1 MSERDLTA
9 TIETEIGQAVV
20 RPIVLAEL
28 VFDGGTVRLWTGFGT
43 LSWDSKTW
51 TGTGYLGS
59 ISTIEE
65 TAALEAR
72 GIDLNLSGI
81 PSEALSL
88 VLGEVYQGRPARI
101 WVGFLSE
108 AGAVLA
114 DPLGPFAYLMDNV
127 DIQEGAETSTIV
139 LHAENRLRILD
150 RSSSRRSTHEDQ
162 QIDYP
167 GDLGYEYVAS
177 LQDKELKW

>member
-9 TIETEIGQAVV
+9 TIETEIGQSLV
-20 RPIVLAEL
+20 RPIALVEL

-43 LSWDSKTW
+43 LTWDSKTW
-51 TGTGYLGS
+51 SGTGHLGS
-59 ISTIEE
+59 ISVIEE
-65 TAALEAR
+65 TSALEAK
-72 GIDLNLSGI
+72 GIDMQLAGMPAETI
-81 PSEALSL
+81 SL

-108 AGAVLA
+108 AGAVLS

-127 DIQEGAETSTIV
+127 DIQEGAESATVV

-150 RSSSRRSTHEDQ
+150 RSSNRRSTHEDQ